1 MKNSKQSADP
11 KSKPSFRPSLSD
23 EGFGMVASRFKALS
37 EPVRLKLLNAL
48 EDGEKTVTQLLV
60 IAGTSQANV
69 SKHLSLL
76 MEAKMVSRR
85 KEGVNAYYFISDPM
99 IYELCELMC
108 RKLQNDMERTAE
120 SFLSSTAA

>member
-1 MKNSKQSADP
+1 MKKTQTQSASR
-11 KSKPSFRPSLSD
+11 SKESRPSLSD
-23 EGFGMVASRFKALS
+23 EGFEMVASRFKALS

-48 EDGEKTVTQLLV
+48 EGGEKNVTQLLV

-85 KEGVNAYYFISDPM
+85 KEGVNAYYYISDPT
-99 IYELCELMC
+99 IYELCDLMC
-108 RKLQNDMERTAE
+108 HKLQKDMDRSAK
-120 SFLSSTAA
+120 SFLASSAA